1 MITTLRLKIKLKICK
16 SNYRYI
22 KYISTKIMI
31 NVYTNYHKKNM
42 NDNRFKESVLA
53 FFLNIDCEFSFLQY
67 TVH

>member
-1 MITTLRLKIKLKICK
+1 MSTLII
-16 SNYRYI
+16 I
-22 KYISTKIMI
+22 
-31 NVYTNYHKKNM
+31 KKNM